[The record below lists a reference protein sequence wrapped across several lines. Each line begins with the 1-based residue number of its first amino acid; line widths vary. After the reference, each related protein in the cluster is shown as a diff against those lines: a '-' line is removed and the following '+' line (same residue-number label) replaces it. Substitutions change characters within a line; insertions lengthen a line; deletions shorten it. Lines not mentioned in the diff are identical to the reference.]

1 MEPKNKLRMQ
11 VTVKGST
18 GKIIMAEQTSG
29 KTKIRKMT
37 MKRGM
42 YGEMLHLQYMSRA
55 RPMSAPRRRGSTSN
69 RHINSSSRR
78 KRPQSA
84 FNLSSPTSA
93 TGCITQSSMQPL
105 KSLPV
110 LSTLNTKKEDEEN
123 DVVGERLRYR
133 RGEEHTQQN
142 KKQRPQSAT
151 FKKRETTRSGR
162 RPQSAAPNRRTRT
175 VQFDLER
182 WESCTAIS
190 KIHVHVKHLS
200 SWP

>member
-1 MEPKNKLRMQ
+1 
-11 VTVKGST
+11 
-18 GKIIMAEQTSG
+18 
-29 KTKIRKMT
+29 

-182 WESCTAIS
+182 WESCTAMSIVRFERGKKATFWNPPPPS
-190 KIHVHVKHLS
+190 VHVDLVGKIEYCIVFYEK
-200 SWP
+200 